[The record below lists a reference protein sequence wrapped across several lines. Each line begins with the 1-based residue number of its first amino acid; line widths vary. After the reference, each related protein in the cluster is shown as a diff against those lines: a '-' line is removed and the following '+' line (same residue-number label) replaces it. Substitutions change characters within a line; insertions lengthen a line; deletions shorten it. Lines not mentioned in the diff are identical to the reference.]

1 MTKKQT
7 LCLRKGFLFWNYGR
21 KSSKEKHMTR
31 SNAREIACH
40 LVFEMNFNDM
50 TAGEALQTL
59 MDDGYYPTLKTETDV
74 YAEKPDGKQLEYLT
88 SVVQG
93 VQAKREELEGY
104 ISKYS
109 VGWSLGRIARMA
121 VAIMEVCMYEALYVD
136 DAPVSAAINEAVELT
151 RKYENEDVVSFV
163 NGILGGFARQM
174 EQPC

>member
-1 MTKKQT
+1 
-7 LCLRKGFLFWNYGR
+7 
-21 KSSKEKHMTR
+21 MTR

-40 LVFEMNFNDM
+40 LVFEMNSNNI

-59 MDDGYYPTLKTETDV
+59 MDDVYYPTLKPETDV

-121 VAIMEVCMYEALYVD
+121 VAIMEVCMYEVLYID